1 VFGPGA
7 PGGIVLPELLT
18 QKTVLDAFE
27 TASHHTLQH

>member
-18 QKTVLDAFE
+18 QEAVLNAFDVAPAKTL
-27 TASHHTLQH
+27 SH